1 MNQAS
6 RPDHHRPDTDTRLFS
21 ALLDGVRR
29 PSPVGA
35 RRPRLGRPQRLA
47 AWSAPVWE
55 WLQVRQ
61 QHEHDVITKRHPSR
75 HGHVQPTSL
84 DEPRPAQSKMGVP
97 MFSSTRMVSTGAQF
111 AGHPSHG
118 DGKGGAGRRTRRCH
132 CIAAAIANLAWAM
145 LQDHQS
151 GISER
156 SPAYPRCE
164 DVPLYRSLPS
174 CRMVTWLVN
183 LRADSASRS
192 L

>member
-21 ALLDGVRR
+21 ALLGGVRR

-61 QHEHDVITKRHPSR
+61 QHEHDVITERHPSR

-84 DEPRPAQSKMGVP
+84 DEPRPAQSKMGCRCSRRRGWSPPVP
-97 MFSSTRMVSTGAQF
+97 SSPAIRPTATAKAEQVDE
-111 AGHPSHG
+111 P
-118 DGKGGAGRRTRRCH
+118 GGAH
-132 CIAAAIANLAWAM
+132 CIAAAIAHLACAM

-156 SPAYPRCE
+156 SPAYPRRACA
-164 DVPLYRSLPS
+164 RS
-174 CRMVTWLVN
+174 
-183 LRADSASRS
+183 SAASVR
-192 L
+192 